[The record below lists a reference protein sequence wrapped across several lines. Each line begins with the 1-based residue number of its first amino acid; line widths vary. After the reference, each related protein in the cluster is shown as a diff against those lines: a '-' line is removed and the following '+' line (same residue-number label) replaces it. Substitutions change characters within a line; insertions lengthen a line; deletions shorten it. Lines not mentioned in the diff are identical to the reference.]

1 MALIFMLL
9 ITGCAQ
15 DNTEVVEKL
24 AAIEGKLAAIEGKL
38 AEEEEK
44 RVIVEYM
51 TVSGEAK
58 DGSLKRRVNKYL
70 AKGWEPFGGPFNRNT
85 RDFQA
90 MVKYADSDEQPAA
103 SPE

>member
-1 MALIFMLL
+1 MLL

-24 AAIEGKLAAIEGKL
+24 AAIEGKLAAIEMKL
-38 AEEEEK
+38 AEEEEE
-44 RVIVEYM
+44 RVIAEYM
-51 TVSGEAK
+51 TVYGTIGK
-58 DGSLKRRVNKYL
+58 GNQLKRRVNSYIS
-70 AKGWEPFGGPFNRNT
+70 KGWKPMGGVSLGPHGSL
-85 RDFQA
+85 QA